1 MKYESIYERCRSAG
15 QLESVLLLGSV
26 VGGITAFFVF
36 FKYGLLLSLS
46 VFLLS
51 LVAYGLGRLF
61 DLVADI
67 LNVVGRVEEDLKSL
81 QASPPPEPPSP
92 SDPSLPT

>member
-1 MKYESIYERCRSAG
+1 MKDESIYERCRSAG

-26 VGGITAFFVF
+26 VGGIAAFFVF

-67 LNVVGRVEEDLKSL
+67 LNTVGRVEENLKVL
-81 QASPPPEPPSP
+81 PASPPPEPPSP
-92 SDPSLPT
+92 SGPSIPT